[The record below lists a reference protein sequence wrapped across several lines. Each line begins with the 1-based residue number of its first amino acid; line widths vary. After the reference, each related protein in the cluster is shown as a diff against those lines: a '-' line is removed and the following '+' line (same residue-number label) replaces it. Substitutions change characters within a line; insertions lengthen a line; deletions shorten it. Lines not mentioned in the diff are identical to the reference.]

1 MELQRERIGEILA
14 PGTEDE
20 QAAREETVRRGFF
33 STLKRAARHLPFVED
48 VVASYYCALDTR
60 TPART
65 RGILLA
71 ALAYLVLP
79 FDVIPDFIVGLG
91 YTDDAAVLLAAFSA
105 VQRDIR
111 PRHYA
116 KARAT
121 LGKDGAA
128 SGAGMED

>member
-14 PGTEDE
+14 PGTQDE
-20 QAAREETVRRGFF
+20 QAARETIVRKGFF

-48 VVASYYCALDTR
+48 VVASYYCALDTQ

-79 FDVIPDFIVGLG
+79 VDIIPDFVFGLG
-91 YTDDAAVLLAAFSA
+91 YTDDAAVLLAAFTA
-105 VQRDIR
+105 VRRDIR

-121 LGKDGAA
+121 LSETDGT
-128 SGAGMED
+128 AGTGPRD